1 MFINSIA
8 HYLPEQILTN
18 EHFSK
23 LIGLTE
29 DDIFKKSGI
38 KQRRVTGVGENTNT
52 MSVKAAELLQ
62 HKIPFDIKDVDLIVG
77 ATYSPH
83 DTVATLAHQ
92 LQHFFKIENAQVVSV
107 STACSSFVNA
117 MEIVEGYF
125 AMNKASKALV
135 VVSEHN
141 TIYNDENNTYSGFLW
156 GDGAAAMS
164 VTKERFTEF
173 DVEVIEIET
182 RGYAHFAKAMH
193 AVNLRPLEDRIQM
206 GDGKD
211 VFINASKLMSSNT
224 QSILEHNGFTIKDL
238 TYLIPHQANMR
249 IINKVGDLLGLHNG
263 SVVTN
268 IEYLG
273 NTGSASSAI
282 ALSQTWD
289 KLQKDN
295 LAVVTVFGGGYS
307 SGCMLLKK

>member
-8 HYLPEQILTN
+8 HYIPEQILTN

-23 LIGLTE
+23 ILGLTE
-29 DDIFKKSGI
+29 EEIFKKSGI
-38 KQRRVTGVGENTNT
+38 KQRRVTGAGENTNT
-52 MSVKAAELLQ
+52 MSVKVAGLLQ
-62 HKIPFDIKDVDLIVG
+62 SKIPFDLQEVDLIVG

-92 LQHFFKIENAQVVSV
+92 VQHLFKIENAQVVSV
-107 STACSSFVNA
+107 STACSSYVNA

-125 AMNKASKALV
+125 AMGKASKALV

-141 TIYNDENNTYSGFLW
+141 TIYNDESNSYSGFLW

-164 VTKERFTEF
+164 VTKERITEN
-173 DVEVIEIET
+173 DVEVVEIET

-206 GDGKD
+206 KDGKD
-211 VFINASKLMSSNT
+211 VFMNASKLMTSNT
-224 QSILEHNGFTIKDL
+224 QGILERNGFNLKDL

-249 IINKVGDLLGLHNG
+249 IINKVGEMLGLHNG

>member
-1 MFINSIA
+1 MYINSIA
-8 HYLPEQILTN
+8 HYIPKGVLNN
-18 EHFSK
+18 EYFATK
-23 LIGLTE
+23 LGLTE

-38 KQRRVTGVGENTNT
+38 KERHVTTNGENTNT
-52 MSVKAAELLQ
+52 MSICAADIL
-62 HKIPFDIKDVDLIVG
+62 KSRIPFDISGIDLIVG

-92 LQHFFKIENAQVVSV
+92 LQHHFQIENAQVVSV

-135 VVSEHN
+135 IVSEHN
-141 TIYNDENNTYSGFLW
+141 TIYNDETNAYSGFLW
-156 GDGAAAMS
+156 GDGAAAMT
-164 VTKERFTEF
+164 VTKERMTPN
-173 DVEVIEIET
+173 DVEILEIET

-211 VFINASKLMSSNT
+211 VFINASKLMSQNT
-224 QSILEHNGFTIKDL
+224 SEILDRNGYTIEDL
-238 TYLIPHQANMR
+238 TFLIPHQANIR
-249 IINKVGDLLGLHNG
+249 IIKKVGEILGLYNG
-263 SVVTN
+263 HVVTN
-268 IEYLG
+268 IETLG

-289 KLQKDN
+289 KLQKNN

>member
-1 MFINSIA
+1 MYINSIA
-8 HYLPEQILTN
+8 HYIPEGVLNN
-18 EHFSK
+18 EYFANK
-23 LIGLTE
+23 LGLTE
-29 DDIFKKSGI
+29 DDIYKKSGI
-38 KQRRVTGVGENTNT
+38 KERRVTTNGENTNT
-52 MSVKAAELLQ
+52 MSLSVADILKS
-62 HKIPFDIKDVDLIVG
+62 KIPFELSEIDLIVG

-92 LQHFFKIENAQVVSV
+92 IQHHFQIENAQVVSV
-107 STACSSFVNA
+107 STACSSYVNA

-125 AMNKASKALV
+125 AMGKASKAIV
-135 VVSEHN
+135 IVSEHN
-141 TIYNDENNTYSGFLW
+141 TIYNDENNAYSGFLW
-156 GDGAAAMS
+156 GDGAAAMT
-164 VTKERFTEF
+164 VTKDRITEN
-173 DVEVIEIET
+173 DLEVIEIET
-182 RGYAHFAKAMH
+182 RGYAYFSKAMH

-211 VFINASKLMSSNT
+211 VFINASKLMSQNT
-224 QSILEHNGFTIKDL
+224 SDILDRNGYTIENL
-238 TYLIPHQANMR
+238 TYLIPHQANIR
-249 IINKVGDLLGLHNG
+249 IIKKVGEMLGLYNG
-263 SVVTN
+263 HVVVN

-289 KLQKDN
+289 KLQKGN

>member
-1 MFINSIA
+1 MFINAIA
-8 HYLPEQILTN
+8 HYLPEHILKN

-23 LIGLTE
+23 KFGLSS

-38 KQRRVTGVGENTNT
+38 KERRVTGKGENTNT
-52 MSVKAAELLQ
+52 MSVKVAGMLQ
-62 HKIPFDIKDVDLIVG
+62 PKVPFDIKEVDLIVG

-83 DTVATLAHQ
+83 DTVATLAHH
-92 LQHFFKIENAQVVSV
+92 LQHFFQIENAQVISV

-125 AMNKASKALV
+125 AMNKATKALV

-141 TIYNDENNTYSGFLW
+141 TIYNDESNEYSGFLW
-156 GDGAAAMS
+156 GDGAAALS
-164 VTKERFTEF
+164 VTKERMSEN
-173 DVEVIEIET
+173 DIEVLEIET

-193 AVNLRPLEDRIQM
+193 AVNLKPLEDRIQM
-206 GDGKD
+206 KDGKD
-211 VFINASKLMSSNT
+211 VFINASKLMSGNT
-224 QSILEHNGFTIKDL
+224 QGILERNGFNIHDL

-249 IINKVGDLLGLHNG
+249 IINKVGDLLGLTNG
-263 SVVTN
+263 AVVTN
-268 IEYLG
+268 IENQG

-289 KLQKDN
+289 KFQKGN

-307 SGCMLLKK
+307 SGCMLLRK

>member
-8 HYLPEQILTN
+8 HYIPEEVLTN
-18 EHFSK
+18 EYFSK
-23 LIGLTE
+23 KLGISE

-38 KQRRVTGVGENTNT
+38 RERHVTKGEENTNT
-52 MSVKAAELLQ
+52 MSVKVADLLKS
-62 HKIPFDIKDVDLIVG
+62 KIPFDISEIDLIVG

-92 LQHFFKIENAQVVSV
+92 IQHHFQIENAQVLSV

-125 AMNKASKALV
+125 AMNKATKAIVL
-135 VVSEHN
+135 VSEHN
-141 TIYNDENNTYSGFLW
+141 TVYNDERNAYSGFLW
-156 GDGAAAMS
+156 GDGAAAMT
-164 VTKERFTEF
+164 VTKNRIAEN
-173 DVEVIEIET
+173 DVEVVEIET

-193 AVNLRPLEDRIQM
+193 AVNLRPLSDRIQM

-211 VFINASKLMSSNT
+211 VFINASKLMSQNT
-224 QSILEHNGFTIKDL
+224 TDILDRNGFDISQL
-238 TYLIPHQANMR
+238 TYLIPHQANLR
-249 IINKVGDLLGLHNG
+249 IIKKVGELLGLYNG
-263 SVVTN
+263 AVVTN
-268 IEYLG
+268 IENLG

-289 KLQKDN
+289 KLKKND

-307 SGCMLLKK
+307 AGCMLLKK

>member
-1 MFINSIA
+1 VA
-8 HYLPEQILTN
+8 DILR
-18 EHFSK
+18 S
-23 LIGLTE
+23 
-29 DDIFKKSGI
+29 
-38 KQRRVTGVGENTNT
+38 
-52 MSVKAAELLQ
+52 
-62 HKIPFDIKDVDLIVG
+62 KIPFDINEIDLIVG

-92 LQHFFKIENAQVVSV
+92 IQHHFQIKNAKVVSV

-125 AMNKASKALV
+125 AMNKATKAIV
-135 VVSEHN
+135 IVSEHN
-141 TIYNDENNTYSGFLW
+141 TIYNDESNVYSGFLW
-156 GDGAAAMS
+156 GDGAAAMT
-164 VTKERFTEF
+164 VTKERISES
-173 DVEVIEIET
+173 DVEVVEIET

-211 VFINASKLMSSNT
+211 VFINASKLMSQNT
-224 QSILEHNGFTIKDL
+224 SDILDRNGYTIEDL
-238 TYLIPHQANMR
+238 TFLIPHQANIR
-249 IINKVGDLLGLHNG
+249 IIKKVGELLGLFNG
-263 SVVTN
+263 HVITN

-282 ALSQTWD
+282 ALSQTWE
-289 KLQKDN
+289 KLKKGS

>member
-1 MFINSIA
+1 MYINSIA
-8 HYLPEQILTN
+8 HYIPEKVLDNQY
-18 EHFSK
+18 FSK
-23 LIGLTE
+23 KLGLTE

-38 KQRRVTGVGENTNT
+38 KERHVTRNDENTNT
-52 MSVKAAELLQ
+52 MSVKVAEIL
-62 HKIPFDIKDVDLIVG
+62 KPIIPFDIHEIDLIVG

-92 LQHFFKIENAQVVSV
+92 IQHHFQIENAKVLSV

-135 VVSEHN
+135 IVSEHN
-141 TIYNDENNTYSGFLW
+141 TIYNDENNAYSGFLW
-156 GDGAAAMS
+156 GDGAAAMT
-164 VTKERFTEF
+164 VTKELISNS
-173 DVEVIEIET
+173 DVEVLEIET

-193 AVNLRPLEDRIQM
+193 AVNLRPLTDRIQM

-211 VFINASKLMSSNT
+211 VFINASKLMSQNT
-224 QSILEHNGFTIKDL
+224 LDILDKNGYNIEEL
-238 TYLIPHQANMR
+238 TYLIPHQANIR
-249 IINKVGDLLGLHNG
+249 IIKKVGEMLGLYNG
-263 SVVTN
+263 HVVTN
-268 IEYLG
+268 IETLG

-289 KLQKDN
+289 KMQKGN
-295 LAVVTVFGGGYS
+295 LSVVTVFGGGYS
-307 SGCMLLKK
+307 SGCMLLRK